1 LRLIRLDSCLLAFLA
16 IFLPLLVRGNDFA
29 LSLRRAA
36 PLLFICVCTFI
47 VNDLDD
53 LERDRVNHPERPLP
67 ARRLSPAFAVILY
80 YISLGAALFSTRQ
93 YVEPDTAFLYYA
105 LTALSISY
113 GYIVDCLPS
122 IKSAY
127 VAATSSIPILI
138 VASWYPRET
147 RLYIL
152 ALTVFFL
159 TMGREI
165 CMDIKDRP
173 GDSVSV
179 MQRFKP
185 KPLAVTAFSLQTFG
199 LLLLATQ
206 ARSLGYVIDLL
217 IMASLLALSGIY
229 WFKFTRYKL
238 AIILM
243 KIQFFVGLYFLI

>member
-1 LRLIRLDSCLLAFLA
+1 
-16 IFLPLLVRGNDFA
+16 
-29 LSLRRAA
+29 
-36 PLLFICVCTFI
+36 
-47 VNDLDD
+47 
-53 LERDRVNHPERPLP
+53 
-67 ARRLSPAFAVILY
+67 
-80 YISLGAALFSTRQ
+80 
-93 YVEPDTAFLYYA
+93 LYYA

-138 VASWYPRET
+138 VASWYPEEI
-147 RLYIL
+147 RLYIF
-152 ALTVFFL
+152 AVTVFFL

-185 KPLAVTAFSLQTFG
+185 KVLAVTAFSLQTFG
-199 LLLLATQ
+199 LLLLVTQ

-217 IMASLLALSGIY
+217 IMAFMLALSSVY
-229 WFKFTRYKL
+229 WFKFSRYKL

-243 KIQFFVGLYFLI
+243 KIQFFVGLYFLT

>member
-1 LRLIRLDSCLLAFLA
+1 
-16 IFLPLLVRGNDFA
+16 
-29 LSLRRAA
+29 
-36 PLLFICVCTFI
+36 
-47 VNDLDD
+47 
-53 LERDRVNHPERPLP
+53 
-67 ARRLSPAFAVILY
+67 
-80 YISLGAALFSTRQ
+80 
-93 YVEPDTAFLYYA
+93 
-105 LTALSISY
+105 
-113 GYIVDCLPS
+113 
-122 IKSAY
+122 
-127 VAATSSIPILI
+127 
-138 VASWYPRET
+138 
-147 RLYIL
+147 
-152 ALTVFFL
+152 
-159 TMGREI
+159 
-165 CMDIKDRP
+165 MDIKDRP